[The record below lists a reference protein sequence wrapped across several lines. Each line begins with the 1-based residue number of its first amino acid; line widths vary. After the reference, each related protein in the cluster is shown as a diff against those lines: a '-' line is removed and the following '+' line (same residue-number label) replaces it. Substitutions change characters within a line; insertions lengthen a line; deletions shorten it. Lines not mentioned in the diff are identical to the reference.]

1 MDLNSERLRLLMLA
15 YIYYLLKPISFKCNT
30 ANASSN
36 IQLCGYIE
44 ETLLIKTLR
53 PVEKL

>member
-1 MDLNSERLRLLMLA
+1 MDLNSETLRLLMLA
-15 YIYYLLKPISFKCNT
+15 YIYYLLKPISFKCNS

-36 IQLCGYIE
+36 VQLCEYIA
-44 ETLLIKTLR
+44 ETLLIKILR

>member
-1 MDLNSERLRLLMLA
+1 MDLNSESLRLLMLA

-36 IQLCGYIE
+36 IQLCEYIAK
-44 ETLLIKTLR
+44 TLLIKIFR
-53 PVEKL
+53 PAEKL

>member
-1 MDLNSERLRLLMLA
+1 MDLYSESLRLLMLA

-30 ANASSN
+30 ANASSD
-36 IQLCGYIE
+36 IQLCEYIA
-44 ETLLIKTLR
+44 ETLLIKILR